1 MKKDT
6 KEMFKEL
13 GYYSSLGFSVAL
25 SIFIGLFA
33 GLFLDRWLET
43 APWLMF
49 LGFCLGIAAA
59 VRNMMLALRKSKN
72 MK

>member
-1 MKKDT
+1 MKKET
-6 KEMFKEL
+6 REMFREL

-25 SIFIGLFA
+25 SIFIGLFF
-33 GLFLDRWLET
+33 GLFLDRWLGT
-43 APWLMF
+43 GPWLMF

-59 VRNMMLALRKSKN
+59 ARNMLLALKKSKS

>member
-1 MKKDT
+1 MKKET

-25 SIFIGLFA
+25 SIFIGLFG
-33 GLFLDRWLET
+33 GLFLDRWLGT

-59 VRNMMLALRKSKN
+59 ARNMMLALKKSRN

>member
-1 MKKDT
+1 MKKET
-6 KEMFKEL
+6 REMFREL

-25 SIFIGLFA
+25 AIFIGLFC
-33 GLFLDRWLET
+33 GLYLDGWLGT
-43 APWLMF
+43 RPWLMF

-59 VRNMMLALRKSKN
+59 ARNMLLALKKSKN